1 MFIPSIGATAFVAS
15 IATLGILSPG
25 PDFFMVIKNAARYR
39 RLPAMMTAFG
49 ITCGVLTHMSYCVA
63 GLAVVITTT
72 PWLFD
77 ILKYAGAAY
86 LIWVGLL
93 ALLALLARGHKSM
106 DMTGVVQQETTLK
119 KAFLQGYLC
128 NLLNPK
134 ATLFFLS
141 IFTQVLNV
149 KSGFPEKLW
158 YAGVILTVSVIWWPM
173 LVVLIQS
180 APVRRGLAKAQKIID
195 KMLGGLLIALGIKV
209 ALS

>member
-1 MFIPSIGATAFVAS
+1 MFVPSLGATAFVAS

-39 RLPAMMTAFG
+39 RLPAMMTALG
-49 ITCGVLTHMSYCVA
+49 ITGGVATHMSYCVA

-93 ALLALLARGHKSM
+93 ALLARGQKSM
-106 DMTGVVQQETTLK
+106 DMSNVEQQETTLK
-119 KAFLQGYLC
+119 KAFIQGYLC

-158 YAGVILTVSVIWWPM
+158 YAGVILTVSIVWWPM

-180 APVRRGLAKAQKIID
+180 APIRRGLAKAQKILD